1 MLTSGV
7 KRTMARRSKKER
19 KQASKYTKAHKESK
33 KMQREARTKIR
44 QAMKQAA
51 NDKDVREV
59 EAINEKIQ
67 HYIHSLTPAI
77 KEGLP
82 KSFQHNVKREMG
94 KTSRLKKFV
103 NSKEFNKKKQKRVAT
118 RTMQKIFGK
127 QWKNVALD
135 NHWTGGDIRMY
146 SNEFWRQLYIAQD
159 YLASTGLVS
168 PEQIYGRNGSIGS
181 DLLQTG
187 KDILNDG
194 YWQDMTISFKKEIR
208 GAGEVALVVT
218 TNVDD
223 SGKVTTREL
232 SAAIVQYYQD
242 KFNMR

>member
-1 MLTSGV
+1 
-7 KRTMARRSKKER
+7 MARRSRKER
-19 KQASKYTKAHKESK
+19 KHASAYTKAHKESK

-51 NDKDVREV
+51 NDRDVREV
-59 EAINEKIQ
+59 EAINERIQ

-82 KSFQHNVKREMG
+82 KSFRHNVKRELG

-103 NSKEFNKKKQKRVAT
+103 NSKEFNKKKQKRIAT

-127 QWKNVALD
+127 QWQNVALA
-135 NHWTGGDIRMY
+135 NKWTGGDIRMY

-187 KDILNDG
+187 KDIVNDG
-194 YWQDMTISFKKEIR
+194 YWQEMSISFKKR
-208 GAGEVALVVT
+208 HLGDGEVAMVVT
-218 TNVDD
+218 TSVDD
-223 SGKVTTREL
+223 AGKVTTQEL
-232 SAAIVQYYQD
+232 AAAIVQYYQD
-242 KFNMR
+242 KYNLR

>member
-1 MLTSGV
+1 
-7 KRTMARRSKKER
+7 MARRSRKER
-19 KQASKYTKAHKESK
+19 KHASDYTKVHKESK
-33 KMQREARTKIR
+33 KMQREAQTKIR

-59 EAINEKIQ
+59 EAINERVQ

-82 KSFQHNVKREMG
+82 KSFQHNVARETG
-94 KTSRLKKFV
+94 KASRLKKMI
-103 NSKEFNKKKQKRVAT
+103 NTKEFNKKKQKRVAT

-127 QWKNVALD
+127 KWQNVALT
-135 NHWTGGDIRMY
+135 NKWTGGDIRMY

-159 YLASTGLVS
+159 YLASAGLVS
-168 PEQIYGRNGSIGS
+168 PEQIYGRDGSIGS

-187 KDILNDG
+187 KDIVNDG
-194 YWQDMTISFKKEIR
+194 YWQDMSISFKKETR
-208 GAGEVALVVT
+208 GDGEVALVMT

-223 SGKVTTREL
+223 DGKVTTQEL

-242 KFNMR
+242 KYDLR

>member
-1 MLTSGV
+1 
-7 KRTMARRSKKER
+7 MARRSKADR
-19 KQASKYTKAHKESK
+19 KHASEYAKMHKESK
-33 KMQREARTKIR
+33 RMQREARTRIR
-44 QAMKQAA
+44 KAMKQAVR
-51 NDKDVREV
+51 DKDVREV
-59 EAINEKIQ
+59 EAINERIQ

-82 KSFQHNVKREMG
+82 KSFRHNVARETGKASNLKRMLN
-94 KTSRLKKFV
+94 T
-103 NSKEFNKKKQKRVAT
+103 KEFNKKKQKRVAT
-118 RTMQKIFGK
+118 RTMEKIFGK
-127 QWKNVALD
+127 NWKNVALT
-135 NHWTGGDIRMY
+135 NKWTGGDIRMY

-187 KDILNDG
+187 KDIVNNG
-194 YWQDMTISFKKEIR
+194 YWQDMSISFRKETR
-208 GAGEVALVVT
+208 GDGAVALVMT

-223 SGKVTTREL
+223 DGKVTTQEL

-242 KFNMR
+242 KFDLR